1 VKGRREVASPNMG
14 FISQLKQ
21 LEKQLKEEREKEM
34 EEEEEEMISPEENH
48 EIIEV
53 NNGEEEEEDVKYE
66 EEEEE
71 VIDHGNNKMGTLS
84 LPSDQPTTTNLEPIL
99 QREKEEEKLA
109 KEDQDSS
116 VKDNVIILI
125 GENIKIGEGGVI
137 GEEEEVWEEI
147 GVVDEQ
153 DLDSTSILSFIFLN
167 NHQQQYENK
176 KEEKENGCDI
186 WVWIGC
192 EVPSLSSSKN
202 DYDEL
207 TNIQASILSNLQL
220 LKHPSPIHL
229 KDINWTIR
237 YEDQELDDFWDMFDS
252 IS

>member
-1 VKGRREVASPNMG
+1 MG

-34 EEEEEEMISPEENH
+34 EEEEEEMISPENH
-48 EIIEV
+48 EIIKV
-53 NNGEEEEEDVKYE
+53 NNGEEEEDVKYE
-66 EEEEE
+66 EGEE
-71 VIDHGNNKMGTLS
+71 IDHGNNKIMDSLS
-84 LPSDQPTTTNLEPIL
+84 LPSDDQDHLPTTTNLEPIL
-99 QREKEEEKLA
+99 QREEEEEEKLV
-109 KEDQDSS
+109 KEDQDIA

-125 GENIKIGEGGVI
+125 GENIKIGEGGI
-137 GEEEEVWEEI
+137 IKEEEEKVWEEI

-167 NHQQQYENK
+167 KHQKQQYENK
-176 KEEKENGCDI
+176 EIKEDGCDI

-192 EVPSLSSSKN
+192 GVPSLSSSTN
-202 DYDEL
+202 ENDEL
-207 TNIQASILSNLQL
+207 TNIKESILSNLQL
-220 LKHPSPIHL
+220 LKHPSPIPPN
-229 KDINWTIR
+229 DINWNIR